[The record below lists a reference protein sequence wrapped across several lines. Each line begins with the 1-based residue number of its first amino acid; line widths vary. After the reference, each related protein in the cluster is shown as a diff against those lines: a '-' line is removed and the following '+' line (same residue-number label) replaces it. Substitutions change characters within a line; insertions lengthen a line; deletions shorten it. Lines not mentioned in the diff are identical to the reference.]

1 MFDELTTW
9 TRLLA
14 ATTSSLLHTTRTTA
28 RRRYSSGD
36 RPVDAGY
43 TTEAVIVTALFA
55 AGAIAVA
62 AIIVA
67 KIMARA
73 NSITL

>member
-14 ATTSSLLHTTRTTA
+14 ATTSSLVHTTRTTL
-28 RRRYSSGD
+28 RHRYSG
-36 RPVDAGY
+36 RPADAGY
-43 TTEAVIVTALFA
+43 TTEAVIVTALLA
-55 AGAIAVA
+55 AGAIAIV

-67 KIMARA
+67 KITARA
-73 NSITL
+73 NSINL